1 MKKVLLIILSFT
13 VLITVVFVSCK
24 KNQEDKKMEVI
35 DLSSKTESQKIS
47 IISNDK
53 DWKLIASKNLETI
66 NKLVNSN
73 IDVDKF
79 DFSNEDVFLKVLGK
93 TRNQY
98 IDESREIKEAANRL
112 LRKYNIGSQPDMEC
126 ISCKTSSEEALL
138 KIKRTVKLL
147 KENKESYSRF
157 ENLME
162 TQNSYDENLDDTGVG
177 GACCPWRFYA
187 CVTLCAATIEFFPAY
202 LLCCGFCYDT
212 YCCK

>member
-1 MKKVLLIILSFT
+1 MKKIVLIVLLLT
-13 VLITVVFVSCK
+13 VLITVAFVSCK
-24 KNQEDKKMEVI
+24 KNQEDKKLEVI

-47 IISNDK
+47 IFSNDK
-53 DWKLIASKNLETI
+53 DWKLIANKNLETI

-73 IDVDKF
+73 IDINNF
-79 DFSNEDVFLKVLGK
+79 DFSNEEVFLKVLGK

-98 IDESREIKEAANRL
+98 INEARDIKEAANRL
-112 LRKYNIGSQPDMEC
+112 LRKYKIGSQPNMEC
-126 ISCKTSSEEALL
+126 ISCKTNSQEAII
-138 KIKRTVKLL
+138 KIKRTIKLL

-162 TQNSYDENLDDTGVG
+162 AQSSYDQSLDYTELE

-202 LLCCGFCYDT
+202 LLCCGFCFDT

>member
-1 MKKVLLIILSFT
+1 MKKVLLILLT
-13 VLITVVFVSCK
+13 LAVVITGTFVSCK
-24 KNQEDKKMEVI
+24 KNQEDKKIEVI
-35 DLSSKTESQKIS
+35 DLSAKNESQKIR
-47 IISNDK
+47 IVSNDN

-73 IDVDKF
+73 IDVNKL
-79 DFSNEDVFLKVLGK
+79 DFSNEDAFLKVLGK

-98 IDESREIKEAANRL
+98 INESREIKAAANRL
-112 LRKYNIGSQPDMEC
+112 VKKYNITPQPNIEC
-126 ISCKTSSEEALL
+126 ISCKTNSEETIL

-147 KENKESYSRF
+147 KENKELYSRF
-157 ENLME
+157 EELME
-162 TQNSYDENLDDTGVG
+162 TQRLYDDELDDTGGG

-202 LLCCGFCYDT
+202 LLCSAFCYDT